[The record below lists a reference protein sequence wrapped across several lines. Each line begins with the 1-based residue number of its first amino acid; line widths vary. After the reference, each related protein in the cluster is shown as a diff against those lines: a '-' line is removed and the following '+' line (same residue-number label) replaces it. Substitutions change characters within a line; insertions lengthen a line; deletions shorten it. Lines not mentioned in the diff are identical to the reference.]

1 MKRDIHINTIID
13 RETHKY
19 FVKTALDQDMSVRDL
34 YALALLFV
42 RKQGE
47 TEEDGE
53 TELPT
58 NDGRRAC
65 QRASDAE
72 EISVQTDK
80 IVSRYH

>member
-1 MKRDIHINTIID
+1 MKRDIYINTIID

-19 FVKTALDQDMSVRDL
+19 FVKTALDQNISVQRL

-47 TEEDGE
+47 TEDGE
-53 TELPT
+53 TELST
-58 NDGRRAC
+58 NDGRGAC

>member
-1 MKRDIHINTIID
+1 MKRDIYINTIID

-19 FVKTALDQDMSVRDL
+19 FVKTALDQNMSVQRL

-47 TEEDGE
+47 TEDGE

-58 NDGRRAC
+58 NDGRGAC
-65 QRASDAE
+65 RNAPNAE
-72 EISVQTDK
+72 EIAVRVDK

>member
-19 FVKTALDQDMSVRDL
+19 FVKTALDQDMPVRDL

-47 TEEDGE
+47 TDDGE

-58 NDGRRAC
+58 NDGRGTC
-65 QRASDAE
+65 KHASDAA
-72 EISVQTDK
+72 EIAVRVDK